1 MKELEKHLQIGLQR
15 FLDLKK
21 VLDSFHEEIEYSD
34 DSINGFIQVN
44 NNNNT
49 VSTDTQHNM
58 FAPIFVN
65 ISNIQVQCYE
75 NFIFQSIIP
84 DFHSWAENVEP
95 AGENGDKK
103 LNSQNKHDNSPI
115 KEQGAYF

>member
-44 NNNNT
+44 NI
-49 VSTDTQHNM
+49 VHMLYLQ
-58 FAPIFVN
+58 ILN
-65 ISNIQVQCYE
+65 IT
-75 NFIFQSIIP
+75 
-84 DFHSWAENVEP
+84 
-95 AGENGDKK
+95 
-103 LNSQNKHDNSPI
+103 
-115 KEQGAYF
+115 